1 MEEWDDAGDSQKY
14 VDRQESMDHAGY
26 HSPCSNHDKEE
37 SEDYREEYRMW
48 VIMRN
53 GNSGEHYFDYF
64 NNHKSSADI
73 YDDEEEQDVE

>member
-14 VDRQESMDHAGY
+14 VDKQKSMDHAGY
-26 HSPCSNHDKEE
+26 HSPCANYDKEE

-64 NNHKSSADI
+64 NNHKSSAEI
-73 YDDEEEQDVE
+73 YDDEEEQDIE